1 MIVCLIDG
9 DGNIFSADFIQQGQA
24 GGRLAASQ
32 LFKGLTD
39 HLTSLD
45 PSDASIPARSQLW
58 LTIYCNKSGLLDTL
72 TSNAVCTAE
81 QFEAFVLGF
90 NQASPLFSIVDVGNG
105 KEAADSKIKGVSFS
119 QPRCVG
125 GRVTYLWIGIR
136 VSPCLHPLPPDRQ
149 GLLRRRA

>member
-1 MIVCLIDG
+1 MCLIDG

-72 TSNAVCTAE
+72 TSNAV
-81 QFEAFVLGF
+81 
-90 NQASPLFSIVDVGNG
+90 
-105 KEAADSKIKGVSFS
+105 AALHARHAVRDGV
-119 QPRCVG
+119 
-125 GRVTYLWIGIR
+125 R
-136 VSPCLHPLPPDRQ
+136 VSARASLLRGTPLPSTPVART
-149 GLLRRRA
+149 RRKCSRL